1 MENPVLNIVCT
12 LLLVAAGLLNL
23 APVIGAQSA
32 DQLTSLYGLSIDS
45 PDLQVLM
52 RHRAIMLGLIG
63 ALMLIAAY
71 RPSLQVLAASIGFVS
86 MSSFVILAHMVGE
99 TGAEVNRVVTA
110 DIAGSIAALA
120 VLLIAAWQRREY
132 QDSQIPD
139 S

>member
-12 LLLVAAGLLNL
+12 VLLVAAGLLNL
-23 APVIGAQSA
+23 VPVIGAQSV
-32 DQLTSLYGLSIDS
+32 DQLTSLYGLSIES

-63 ALMLIAAY
+63 ALMLIAAF

-99 TGAEVNRVVTA
+99 TGAELSRVVTA

-120 VLLIAAWQRREY
+120 VLLIAAWQGREY